1 VSEKLSA
8 FAALYAEKAAAD
20 VENQKAN
27 VVKSEEKLKRATE
40 LWNTLKAESEK
51 LGIVDKFI
59 SVFPEAGGD
68 VVLTVGG
75 VSANPNFTS
84 LMSYGEP
91 LESFVRELS
100 KLKKAK
106 RKLENSRNEL
116 AFTEE
121 LAARKPEEHIDVLG
135 QELLRIAADAAS
147 GGGNSVDDLFKSV
160 FSTYESFK
168 EVMDYEVTDTPGPS
182 MINGSK
188 EAYEVLKE
196 KFQSGSLTA
205 TQKKEEQAA
214 SPINEPSADSD
225 TTASPAKSGINTIE
239 GVQTGATEKTT
250 GETATV
256 TEGKPEVAKTESAP
270 AASTTINLNL
280 EKKEEAAQPGPVTA
294 ESAAVAGP
302 INEPAAAVSPAIS
315 VESPAPSV
323 TQQNIN
329 LNESTQTNVSSPT
342 TNATQAV
349 SETVNAQNI
358 ASSSTINQSTLES
371 KSGRPKFLDKVKAAA
386 GRALSPIGEKL
397 MSEGKDLLGVAGSQL
412 ERMGVP
418 INLLGKAAERIR
430 ERKKEKSEVGTT
442 NSAINMATN
451 NTQSATNVDG
461 SESSTTSNTSLTQS
475 NITNPTESTVEKLNP
490 SVAGNPTT
498 AQPEP
503 KTDIAISQPTAPVTP
518 TQSSP
523 NMTEVKPQKS
533 VSPTPT
539 NQPAASQAPPMIDVA
554 SLENRLKRI
563 EQALTSP
570 LEVIIK
576 ES

>member
-1 VSEKLSA
+1 MSEKLSA

-20 VENQKAN
+20 VESQKAN
-27 VVKSEEKLKRATE
+27 IVKSEEKFKKATE
-40 LWNTLKAESEK
+40 LWEAVKIQTEK
-51 LGIVDKFI
+51 LGIFEKFK
-59 SVFPEAGGD
+59 SVFPQPGGD
-68 VVLTVGG
+68 VILTNG
-75 VSANPNFTS
+75 VTANPNFTT
-84 LMSYGEP
+84 LLSYGDP
-91 LESFVRELS
+91 LESAIRELS
-100 KLKKAK
+100 KLK
-106 RKLENSRNEL
+106 RTKLKLDNARNDL

-121 LAARKPEEHIDVLG
+121 LLARKPEEHIDVLG

-168 EVMDYEVTDTPGPS
+168 EVMEYEVTDTPGPS
-182 MINGSK
+182 TINESK

-196 KFQSGSLTA
+196 KFQNGSLTA
-205 TQKKEEQAA
+205 TQKKEEQAV

-270 AASTTINLNL
+270 AAATTINLNL

-294 ESAAVAGP
+294 EPAAVAGP
-302 INEPAAAVSPAIS
+302 INEPAAAVSPAINA
-315 VESPAPSV
+315 EAPAPSV

-371 KSGRPKFLDKVKAAA
+371 KNGRPKFLDKVKAAA